1 MKKSSILAAVAAVIC
16 LMASALTLRA
26 QQHELECFI
35 NDPDPS
41 GLTNIRAT
49 PGGKVL
55 LQVNSLGGFTMT
67 VTGPSG
73 GWWQIKN
80 PAEVFGSLMKDPK
93 SQAWVHRSVL
103 AVATYGFDAH
113 HRFLRTEPRADAPKV
128 GMIPEFIGILRPQEL
143 SADGE
148 WVKVNYEE
156 GKMTGWIAVS
166 DTVPE
171 DIESG
176 DGYDFP
182 WMYAYAKPDKDLTL
196 LSAPGNGVKTATLK
210 KGETYRFWLANPV
223 DGWWDV
229 LADSVD
235 CGADEIDLDEY
246 SWVSSND
253 IHMRIVDPDKK
264 NTVPVYGE
272 PDENAKVL
280 GRLKVGT
287 EVHPLDITQD
297 RTFWDEEPIMLKV
310 VSDENPDLV
319 GWVLYPNLSSAP
331 APYVSN
337 DEVAGTYESEDER
350 IVLTKDGKLY
360 WSVIGGS
367 GQLDHSYIIRG
378 YDIYQD
384 VEEPGADAQ
393 PDYFFDP
400 EKKTLNV
407 FDIVVYSRK

>member
-1 MKKSSILAAVAAVIC
+1 MKKSSILAAVAAIFF

-35 NDPDPS
+35 NDPDPA
-41 GLTNIRAT
+41 GTTNIRAT

-55 LQVNSLGGFTMT
+55 FKVNGQGGFTMT

-73 GWWQIKN
+73 GWWQIKD

-103 AVATYGFDAH
+103 AVATYSFDAH

-182 WMYAYAKPDKDLTL
+182 WMYAYANPDQDMTL

-210 KGETYRFWLANPV
+210 KGKNYRFWLANPT

-235 CGADEIDLDEY
+235 CGPDKIGLDEY
-246 SWVSSND
+246 SWVSSSS
-253 IHMRIVDPDKK
+253 IYMRIVDPDKK
-264 NTVPVYGE
+264 DTVPVYGR
-272 PDENAKVL
+272 PDEKSKVI
-280 GRLKVGT
+280 GNLKVGT

-297 RTFWDEEPIMLKV
+297 RTFWSEEPIMLKV
-310 VSDENPDLV
+310 VSDEHPDLA
-319 GWVLYPNLSSAP
+319 GWVLYSNLSGAP
-331 APYVSN
+331 APFVSYA
-337 DEVAGTYESEDER
+337 ELAGTYESEDER
-350 IVLTKDGKLY
+350 IVLTKDGMLR
-360 WSVIGGS
+360 WSVLGKESYLEYNYLIGG
-367 GQLDHSYIIRG
+367 YC
-378 YDIYQD
+378 IYQD
-384 VEEPGADAQ
+384 VEVIGADAQ
-393 PDYFFDP
+393 PDYFYDP
-400 EKKTLNV
+400 VNKGLSSYGT
-407 FDIVVYSRK
+407 VYTRK

>member
-103 AVATYGFDAH
+103 AVATYSFDAH

-319 GWVLYPNLSSAP
+319 GWVLYSNLSSAP

-350 IVLTKDGKLY
+350 IVLTKDGTIR
-360 WSVIGGS
+360 WSVIGHDSFLEYNYVIG
-367 GQLDHSYIIRG
+367 G
-378 YDIYQD
+378 YCIYQD
-384 VEEPGADAQ
+384 VEEAGADEQ
-393 PDYFFDP
+393 PDYFYDP
-400 EKKTLNV
+400 VKKNISSYGT
-407 FDIVVYSRK
+407 VYTRK